1 MPHSLVLNLIPQS
14 PIYPEF
20 LTGRHLHALFLT
32 LISSVDKTLGNYL
45 HQSNADKAFTQ
56 KC

>member
-20 LTGRHLHALFLT
+20 LTG
-32 LISSVDKTLGNYL
+32 
-45 HQSNADKAFTQ
+45 
-56 KC
+56 